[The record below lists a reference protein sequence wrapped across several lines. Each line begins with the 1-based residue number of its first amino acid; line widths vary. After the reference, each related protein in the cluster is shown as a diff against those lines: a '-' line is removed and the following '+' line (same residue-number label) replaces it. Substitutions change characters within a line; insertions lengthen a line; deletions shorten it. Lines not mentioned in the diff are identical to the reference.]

1 MVIKFIFKWG
11 LRLGL
16 AAVTLAVVF
25 VLSLDSILRV
35 VVEHSFRKQT
45 RMRAAIG
52 RFHLGLTQPVIEIKQ
67 LQLFN
72 SPAFGGTPFLI
83 IPEIYVEYDRAALAR
98 NEIHLNLLRFNLGE
112 LEVVKSLDGQTNLL
126 ALGVRLPAKPAV
138 GAGANQALADFKR
151 QTGLD
156 FKGIDCLQVSVGS
169 FKYVDLQNRKNDQ
182 EQKIGVENLVITNV
196 VSSADLAG
204 LGLLVGLRSGD
215 FFKPLLAP
223 GDAGA
228 GAAAQDLMKLLGR

>member
-1 MVIKFIFKWG
+1 MVIKSILKWG

-16 AAVTLAVVF
+16 VVVALAVAL

-35 VVEHSFRKQT
+35 VVEHNLRQQT
-45 RMRAAIG
+45 RMRAEIG
-52 RFHLGLTQPVIEIKQ
+52 KFHLGLTQPVVEIKQ
-67 LQLFN
+67 LQLYN
-72 SPAFGGTPFLI
+72 SSAFGGTPFLI

-98 NEIHLNLLRFNLGE
+98 KEIHLTLLRFNLGE
-112 LEVVKSLDGQTNLL
+112 LEIVKSLDGQTNLL
-126 ALGVRLPAKPAV
+126 ALGVPLAAKPAA
-138 GAGANQALADFKR
+138 GAGAQQALADLKR
-151 QTGLD
+151 QTGLE
-156 FKGIDCLQVSVGS
+156 FKGIDCLKVSVGS

-182 EQKIGVENLVITNV
+182 EQVIGVENLVITNV

-223 GDAGA
+223 GDSGTGA
-228 GAAAQDLMKLLGR
+228 TVQDLLKLLGH